1 MVSHE
6 NALGNCQTA
15 SQKQK
20 DGKGQTQLT
29 TSYISKVQE
38 MAQEGTD
45 RPKLQGVGET
55 DRRGRNIFL
64 ILTSQ
69 KLEAKRKGAVLN
81 VILIMPTFLAS

>member
-1 MVSHE
+1 MPHSL
-6 NALGNCQTA
+6 AKAKKMAKAKRT
-15 SQKQK
+15 
-20 DGKGQTQLT
+20 LT
-29 TSYISKVQE
+29 TRYISKVQE
-38 MAQEGTD
+38 MAQEGTK
-45 RPKLQGVGET
+45 RPKLQGVGEI